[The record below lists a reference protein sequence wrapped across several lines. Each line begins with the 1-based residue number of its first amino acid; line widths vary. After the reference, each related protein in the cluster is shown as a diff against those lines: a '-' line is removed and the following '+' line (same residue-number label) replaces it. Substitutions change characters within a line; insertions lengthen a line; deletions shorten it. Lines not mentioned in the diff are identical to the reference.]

1 MKRVTLALAALAI
14 HAAGSARAAD
24 AATADLYQKKCAVCH
39 GKDGK
44 ASTPMA
50 QKLGAT
56 DLTAVKASEA
66 DIAKVIADGKG
77 KMTPFKGKLT
87 DAEIASLAKYV
98 KDGLK

>member
-1 MKRVTLALAALAI
+1 MTRIALALAALAVL
-14 HAAGSARAAD
+14 ATGSARAAD

-44 ASTPMA
+44 AATPMA

-56 DLTAVKASEA
+56 DLTTVKTSEA

-77 KMTPFKGKLT
+77 KMTPFKGKIS
-87 DAEIASLAKYV
+87 DAEIQALAKYV
-98 KDGLK
+98 KGGMK

>member
-1 MKRVTLALAALAI
+1 MKRIALALATLAVL
-14 HAAGSARAAD
+14 AAGTARAAD

-44 ASTPMA
+44 AATPMA

-56 DLTAVKASEA
+56 DLTTVKASEA

-77 KMTPFKGKLT
+77 KMTPFKGKLS
-87 DAEIASLAKYV
+87 DAEIQSLAKYV
-98 KDGLK
+98 KGGMK